1 MSELEKR
8 VSPDYLEDGKDQRL
22 TSDHASDQ
30 AFLAEF
36 SKEEER
42 SIIHRIDRRLVV
54 TVGFM
59 YCISLMDRTNL
70 SSANIAGMSKELV
83 LIGWRYQIITL
94 VFFTTYVVFQFPS
107 TIVIKKIGPRL
118 HLGTITLLWGACMIG
133 MGFVKNWRQL
143 AALRVILGILEAG
156 FFPGS
161 VYLLSTWY
169 CRYELQ
175 KRYASFYVIGSF
187 ASALAGILAYGLMQM
202 NGLANLSG
210 WRWIFIMEGI
220 ITCLI
225 AFAGY
230 VLIVNFPDDSTRN
243 WHFLND
249 REIRFVI
256 ARINRDRSDA
266 VTDKFAWSKFLRPAL
281 DIKVWGFALIF
292 CFSTTLTY
300 ALAYFLPV
308 ILNQNM
314 GFSIAASQ
322 CLVAPPYAAAAI
334 WMYLMG
340 VVGDRYRL
348 RGPLVVVNALLAIIG
363 LPVMGFAA
371 SPGVR
376 YFGVFLACMGG
387 NANIPT
393 SMTYQANNIRGH
405 WKRAFASASLVGM
418 GGVGGIIGSLIF
430 RTQDAPGYKPG
441 IWACLTSQLLI
452 LVIVALLTVKFKW
465 DNRKA
470 ARGEKMIEG
479 LEGFRY
485 TL

>member
-1 MSELEKR
+1 VDAR
-8 VSPDYLEDGKDQRL
+8 PAGSPN
-22 TSDHASDQ
+22 
-30 AFLAEF
+30 
-36 SKEEER
+36 
-42 SIIHRIDRRLVV
+42 HRR
-54 TVGFM
+54 
-59 YCISLMDRTNL
+59 
-70 SSANIAGMSKELV
+70 
-83 LIGWRYQIITL
+83 
-94 VFFTTYVVFQFPS
+94 
-107 TIVIKKIGPRL
+107 
-118 HLGTITLLWGACMIG
+118 H
-133 MGFVKNWRQL
+133 
-143 AALRVILGILEAG
+143 
-156 FFPGS
+156 
-161 VYLLSTWY
+161 
-169 CRYELQ
+169 
-175 KRYASFYVIGSF
+175 
-187 ASALAGILAYGLMQM
+187 
-202 NGLANLSG
+202 
-210 WRWIFIMEGI
+210 
-220 ITCLI
+220 
-225 AFAGY
+225 
-230 VLIVNFPDDSTRN
+230 
-243 WHFLND
+243 
-249 REIRFVI
+249 
-256 ARINRDRSDA
+256 RDRSDA